1 MKKNKLAKKNNYVLG
16 LITGILGTI
25 LVLRLLP
32 LAIIRAK
39 SANIRLPFV
48 TYATPTPDAAKLQKE
63 IISAVLPEKLNL
75 GVTFGDTIVK
85 MVQLGAIDKD
95 KFLKLYQDRGGLKDE
110 EVKLLD
116 TLSNEKIVVT
126 AANSNLI
133 LNLLWPLGIANKT
146 KVLAEGPMGT
156 QYKKDVGNFASTGG
170 WTLGKES
177 GGKLFNSLPL
187 ITLTSEQ
194 EALVKEIA
202 EGIFRPCCGNSTYFP
217 DCNHGA
223 AMLGFIE
230 LAVSSGMSKDD
241 IYRKALVLNS
251 YWFPQTYAEVAIYFK
266 VKKNTPWDKV
276 DPKEIL
282 GASYSSGGGYKAV
295 NKELQT
301 AGLLPKVEGGGGC
314 GV

>member
-16 LITGILGTI
+16 IITGILGAI
-25 LVLRLLP
+25 LVFRLIP
-32 LAIIRAK
+32 LAVIKLSAAK
-39 SANIRLPFV
+39 IRLPFIAQ
-48 TYATPTPDAAKLQKE
+48 ATPTPDPAKLQKE
-63 IISAVLPEKLNL
+63 IIGKVLPEKLDL
-75 GVTFGDTIVK
+75 GVSFGDTIVK
-85 MVQLGAIDKD
+85 MVQLGAIDKE
-95 KFLKLYQDRGGLKDE
+95 KFTKLYQDRGGLQPAE
-110 EVKLLD
+110 TKLLEE
-116 TLSNEKIVVT
+116 SSGEKIVVT
-126 AANSNLI
+126 AANANFI

-187 ITLTSEQ
+187 INLTAEQ
-194 EALVKEIA
+194 EREVTEIA
-202 EGIFRPCCGNSTYFP
+202 QNIYRPCCGNSTYFP

-230 LAVSSGMSKDD
+230 LAVAQGLPKEE
-241 IYRKALVLNS
+241 IYKKALVLNS

-276 DPKEIL
+276 NPKEIL
-282 GASYSSGGGYKAV
+282 SASYSSGGGYKAV